1 MPSEAGGQAADAATL
16 QAMQTKDARARPHR
30 RAKGP
35 GGGDKHEWPWAG
47 IGHLPPIVLAAGVGL
62 LVCSIANALARATL
76 APSPLIFWAGILILA
91 LPIFY
96 RLTSRQA
103 SPGERLALVCLLGL
117 SLYAVK
123 VVRDAPLFAFSDE
136 LVHAFN
142 ANQIVSHH
150 HLFEFNPILP
160 VTPNYPGLEGATSAL
175 MTLTGMSSYGAGIV
189 VVGAA
194 RLVLVAAMFFLFSRV
209 SGSPRIAGLGVA
221 IYAGNFNF
229 LYWGAQYSYES
240 LALPIFVFVLMAF
253 AERGAEQRRRG
264 REWGVPI
271 VLGTAAIVVT
281 HHLTSYALALFL
293 GALAFAYWYV
303 RKDWSWPNPW
313 RYAVFTVILAS
324 GWLLLVASSTFGYLA
339 PVLSDA
345 FEAIFNTASGEA
357 PPRGLFQG
365 KGSEIPPTPLLAK
378 AVALLAVV
386 LLLAA
391 LPFGLKRAWARL
403 RDRPFA
409 LIFMLSAIGFF
420 ATLALRLAPEA
431 WETGN
436 RASEFLFIGLGF
448 VLACCG
454 LDQWGPRARPW
465 LGRVAMTAALAVVLV
480 GGAIAGWPWD
490 LQLARPLRAESDG
503 GTISSAP
510 LALAE
515 WAGHNLPRD
524 ERLAAGTAS
533 ARLLMAPGE
542 RTALAGKTPD
552 IQDILNEPA
561 LSTWELPLLHRNH
574 VRYLVT
580 DRRELSSE
588 SLRGYFFTTKGELGE
603 QRLLPKAAVTK
614 FAAIPGIAKIYSS
627 GTITVYDL
635 EAGR

>member
-1 MPSEAGGQAADAATL
+1 MPSEGGGKAADAVTL
-16 QAMQTKDARARPHR
+16 QAMQIEKRRPRPRRGKGGSSDA
-30 RAKGP
+30 
-35 GGGDKHEWPWAG
+35 GGGERPWAG
-47 IGHLPPIVLAAGVGL
+47 IGHLPPIVLAAGAGL
-62 LVCSIANALARATL
+62 LVCSIANTLARATL

-96 RLTSRQA
+96 RLTSREA
-103 SPGERLALVCLLGL
+103 SLGERLALVCLLGL

-123 VVRDAPLFAFSDE
+123 VVRDAPLFTFSDE

-142 ANQIVSHH
+142 ASQIVQHH
-150 HLFEFNPILP
+150 HLFQFNPILP
-160 VTPNYPGLEGATSAL
+160 VTPDYPGLEGATSAL
-175 MTLTGMSSYGAGIV
+175 MTLTGMSPYGAGIV
-189 VVGAA
+189 IVGAA
-194 RLVLVAAMFFLFSRV
+194 RLALVAAMFFLFSRV

-229 LYWGAQYSYES
+229 LYWGAQFSYES

-253 AERGAEQRRRG
+253 AERDGEPRRRG

-293 GALAFAYWYV
+293 GALAFSYWYV

-313 RYAVFTVILAS
+313 RYAVFTGVLAS
-324 GWLLLVASSTFGYLA
+324 AWLLLVASSTFGYLA

-357 PPRGLFQG
+357 PPRALFQG
-365 KGSEIPPTPLLAK
+365 KGSTIPPTPLLAK

-386 LLLAA
+386 LLAAA
-391 LPFGLKRAWARL
+391 LPFGLRRVWARL
-403 RDRPFA
+403 RDRPFVP
-409 LIFMLSAIGFF
+409 IFMLSAIGFF
-420 ATLALRLAPEA
+420 ATLVLRLAPAA

-436 RASEFLFIGLGF
+436 RASEFLFIGLAF

-454 LDQWGPRARPW
+454 LDQWRPRARPW
-465 LGRVAMTAALAVVLV
+465 LGRVAMTAALGVVLV

-515 WAGHNLPRD
+515 WAGHNLPED
-524 ERLAAGTAS
+524 ERLAAGNAS
-533 ARLLMAPGE
+533 ARLLLTPGE

-552 IQDILNEPA
+552 IQDILTEPA
-561 LSTWELPLLHRNH
+561 LSTWELPLLRENH
-574 VRYLVT
+574 IRYLVA

-588 SLRGYFFTTKGELGE
+588 SLRGYFFNQKGNLADEK
-603 QRLLPKAAVTK
+603 LLPKAAVTK
-614 FAAIPGIAKIYSS
+614 FAEIPGAGRIYSS
-627 GTITVYDL
+627 GEITIYDL
-635 EAGR
+635 DAQR